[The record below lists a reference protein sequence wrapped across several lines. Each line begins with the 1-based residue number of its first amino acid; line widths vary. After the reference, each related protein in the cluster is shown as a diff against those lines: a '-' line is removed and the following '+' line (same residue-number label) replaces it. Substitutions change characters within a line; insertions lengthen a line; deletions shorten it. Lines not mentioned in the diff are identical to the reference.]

1 MSNEIY
7 QFIVKEIHIFLR
19 DNFRVIIEN
28 GPEGSKNTERERAQ
42 KHIAVVKVREGNYLL

>member
-19 DNFRVIIEN
+19 DNFCVIIEN
-28 GPEGSKNTERERAQ
+28 GPEGSKNTERESPETYCSCQ
-42 KHIAVVKVREGNYLL
+42 S